1 MFSQRTSRRFPEE
14 HRDPKPGPGAYNV
27 PSSLDDKAPSMEGSQ
42 RWQDGSPDLPGPG
55 EYDVSPDIK
64 NPEPLAPVPVQRRAL
79 PEKENRAPSAGSL
92 RKSRSMAGGPRSP
105 RDGLCDPEKPKREDA
120 RLTSQL
126 ETLREELKQKTR
138 ENKELQNFLSAKD
151 HKVEELQRRAENLV
165 SEKREAQRKV
175 LEVEAERDAK
185 RRQFHE
191 KEQELQSLQRKSEH
205 NRATAEERKRAL
217 ERKDNE
223 QKAHAADVQRLKT
236 QVDLLQDKVNAAE
249 RDRKAADA
257 LVERAERDSRQHEK
271 RFQEQEAGFKE
282 HVAVIEES
290 LRREEARRRALE
302 ETNARSGAQLEQGG
316 QDLAA
321 ERQRTQDFQLRI
333 ARLEEDA
340 RQDARHQ
347 LAKQN
352 EQRESQ
358 SRLESELAASKG
370 KLSHAEDIRKQL
382 EETRKQLDERVAR
395 AEVARDAHAK
405 EIQTLTQHN
414 ADLHR
419 KVAELEGELQQ
430 FGETVCNEMRSKV
443 TTAEEKVEG
452 TKRELRDER
461 DRSEDLE
468 RRLARAEEELAKA
481 QHRAQE
487 AEAIEDPKLFE
498 QRALRAEEEVSLKD
512 DKLRRLQEWVDEQN
526 LRELT
531 AETERIKELERVR
544 QDVTKQ
550 VSAARDEV
558 VNENKALQQRIKE
571 LERVRQDVTKQVSA
585 ARDEVV
591 NENKALQQRIK
602 DLETGP
608 DGAETLKLKL
618 AEKEQELDEKARA
631 LADADAGQ
639 ADLDMQLKQMKCD
652 LREKEEQVQ
661 TSQKNLEEVG
671 RRAEEEKRTLDNR
684 INHLEADASVVADEA
699 AEEREQLETKLKA
712 VKIEYETAM
721 NTRADEEAAS
731 RAAERQAAAQQLH
744 ALEET
749 LSQVRSTGAVC
760 KWRLFSEAS
769 AVRQLVQA
777 SEADWRQVFRAV
789 RMWRARASGHERDA
803 DQLARQGEELERLD
817 IENESLGRQSRQML
831 LSLQQAQAEL
841 QWSLAEMKHLQEKE
855 AEYEGQIM
863 SASERNAALAGH
875 NNSKQ
880 KIKHVVSL
888 KEQIDYHRLQNKKA
902 HQRIK
907 QLEALLRN
915 ANFYESLVTG
925 AGVNGGELSDLA
937 CTPAPSR
944 PATPSKQRNM
954 LQLPVTPGRPAP
966 RTPMRGTDGDRERDL
981 EKGADDAARRARQE
995 QVRYARLQE
1004 KEAEYEG
1011 QIMSAC
1017 ERNAAL
1023 AGHNNSKQKIKHVV
1037 SLKEQIDYHRLQNK
1051 KAHQR
1056 IKQLEALL
1064 RNANFYES
1072 LVTGAGVNGGELS
1085 DLACTPA
1092 PSRPATPSKQRNMLQ
1107 LPVTPGRPAPRTP
1120 MRGTDRDRERDFEK
1134 GADDAARRARQ
1145 EQVRHAKA
1153 HSRASERATAEFQH
1167 LAAMCEQVLSM
1178 AAIAPTWQQPIAV
1191 SCTALPSGTQ
1201 TPACGSEAA
1210 TGAADSSQLFQR
1222 LRELASKMSTSTVQA
1237 TQMATASATLS
1248 QSVTGERTPV
1258 EAPQKTEA
1266 QAEDG
1271 DAEEVMP
1278 TDSDEN
1284 LE

>member
-64 NPEPLAPVPVQRRAL
+64 SPEPLAPVPVQRRAL

-92 RKSRSMAGGPRSP
+92 RKGRSMGGGLRSP

-126 ETLREELKQKTR
+126 ETLREELKQKNR

-151 HKVEELQRRAENLV
+151 HKLEELQRRAENLV

-430 FGETVCNEMRSKV
+430 FGETVCNEMRSRV

-468 RRLARAEEELAKA
+468 RQLARAEEELAKA

-512 DKLRRLQEWVDEQN
+512 DELRRLQEWVDEQN

-531 AETERIKELERVR
+531 AETE
-544 QDVTKQ
+544 
-550 VSAARDEV
+550 
-558 VNENKALQQRIKE
+558 RIKE

-684 INHLEADASVVADEA
+684 INHLEADACVVADET

-789 RMWRARASGHERDA
+789 RMWRARAGGHERDA

-841 QWSLAEMKHLQEKE
+841 QWSLAEMKH
-855 AEYEGQIM
+855 
-863 SASERNAALAGH
+863 
-875 NNSKQ
+875 
-880 KIKHVVSL
+880 
-888 KEQIDYHRLQNKKA
+888 
-902 HQRIK
+902 
-907 QLEALLRN
+907 
-915 ANFYESLVTG
+915 
-925 AGVNGGELSDLA
+925 
-937 CTPAPSR
+937 
-944 PATPSKQRNM
+944 
-954 LQLPVTPGRPAP
+954 
-966 RTPMRGTDGDRERDL
+966 
-981 EKGADDAARRARQE
+981 
-995 QVRYARLQE
+995 LQE

-1153 HSRASERATAEFQH
+1153 HSRASERAAAEFQH

-1237 TQMATASATLS
+1237 TQMATAPAALS
-1248 QSVTGERTPV
+1248 KSVTGERTPV